1 MTYGKLVEMMEDHGN
16 NLAEV
21 AIGRMMTIIE
31 EQTGHFP
38 NWDEEAADWVKN
50 QCGFLIKEV

>member
-38 NWDEEAADWVKN
+38 DWDEEAADWVKN
-50 QCGFLIKEV
+50 QCGF